1 MSVSGASRYRYF
13 EKPLV
18 QTLHSFKPILTDPT
32 ESDHWI
38 IKTLV
43 NEPFSRTTSTQTQYR
58 ESETQTEP
66 YSPPIYVSTATPDI
80 AEPEILSL
88 QHLTCAN
95 GQLPVGSKEIA
106 WICRNRERRLKAK
119 LLPSI
124 SDEKTLKLHKAFL
137 EEQEQFEFQAREREL
152 EEQLEARLRDF
163 KQDLYCK
170 YEASE
175 RNAEEKIDVR
185 SVALSTNA
193 SDAS

>member
-43 NEPFSRTTSTQTQYR
+43 NEPFTRTTSTQTQYR

-66 YSPPIYVSTATPDI
+66 YSPPICVPTAADI

-152 EEQLEARLRDF
+152 EEQLETRLRAF
-163 KQDLYCK
+163 KEVLYCK
-170 YEASE
+170 YEESE
-175 RNAEEKIDVR
+175 RNAEEKIAVR
-185 SVALSTNA
+185 SVALSTNV